1 MQIEHFA
8 TEELSPNEIEQ
19 LEKLKRVIEAAIS
32 DGKLS
37 HNELE
42 HIKHIAFP
50 NKKLLSAEL
59 QLYSKLVLE
68 KIDQGEL
75 EYEW

>member
-1 MQIEHFA
+1 MQVEHFPH
-8 TEELSPNEIEQ
+8 EELSPNEIEQ
-19 LEKLKRVIEAAIS
+19 LEILKRVIETAIS

-42 HIKHIAFP
+42 HIKHIAFT
-50 NKKLLSAEL
+50 NQKLLAAEL